1 MDTALFDTIFR
12 EQNGEIV
19 IAQLPN
25 LTLSVWIGA
34 SLLQL
39 VLTSEP
45 INLGLELVAFVAIVI
60 WALQESFE
68 GVNYFRRGLGLVVFL
83 VAIAHQIHSFLVG

>member
-1 MDTALFDTIFR
+1 MDTALFDAIFR
-12 EQNGEIV
+12 DQNGEIV
-19 IAQLPN
+19 IAQPPN

-39 VLTSEP
+39 VVTSEP

-68 GVNYFRRGLGLVVFL
+68 GANYFRRGLGLVVFL
-83 VAIAHQIHSFLVG
+83 VAIANQIHSFPIG